1 MKKKKE
7 KIKFKTKISNIANGS
22 FSLTYGAPIGEVS
35 RMDERRNYSMFRLS
49 SNCVRNIKDKRLKN
63 HVERLVFALV
73 RIWTVGDYE

>member
-1 MKKKKE
+1 MKKKE

-49 SNCVRNIKDKRLKN
+49 SNCVTNIKDKRLKN